1 MYSVTSCSTSVKP
14 PRDAPPTRLSRD
26 PVTKSSMQTTSQSLP
41 RKNSHRC
48 EPMNPAPPVTSTR
61 IAVLRRPD
69 GLAADRV
76 VVEAEPPH
84 AFGLPEVPA
93 IEDDRAPHR
102 RPQSLE
108 VQELELVP
116 LRDEG
121 DAVGPGRRGVRGVGV
136 LDYRRQHL
144 PRVRHGHRVV
154 SADGRAQLDEPRD
167 HLAGPGFAH
176 VIG

>member
-14 PRDAPPTRLSRD
+14 PRDAPPTRL
-26 PVTKSSMQTTSQSLP
+26 SMQTTSQSLP

-61 IAVLRRPD
+61 IAALRRPD

-76 VVEAEPPH
+76 VLEAEPPH

-93 IEDDRAPHR
+93 IEDDRAPHS

-108 VQELELVP
+108 VEELE
-116 LRDEG
+116 
-121 DAVGPGRRGVRGVGV
+121 
-136 LDYRRQHL
+136 
-144 PRVRHGHRVV
+144 
-154 SADGRAQLDEPRD
+154 
-167 HLAGPGFAH
+167 
-176 VIG
+176 